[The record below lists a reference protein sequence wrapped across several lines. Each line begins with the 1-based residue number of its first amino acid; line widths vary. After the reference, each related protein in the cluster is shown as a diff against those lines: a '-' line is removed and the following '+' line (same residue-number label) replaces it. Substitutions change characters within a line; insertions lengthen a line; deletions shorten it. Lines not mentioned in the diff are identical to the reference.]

1 MTQRQ
6 HAMDFKNYYKTLGVA
21 HDASSDEIKKAF
33 RKLARK
39 FHPDVSKE
47 PNAEQRMKEINEAY
61 GVLSDPE
68 KRAAYDHPVSG
79 AGAGTGHGPP
89 SGWDSADGPGYSGS
103 TTESEFFANLFGQAA
118 RQRQGFKMR
127 GDDRHASI
135 SIDLADAYTGA
146 QRALL
151 LRMPRLNADG
161 SIVSEERTLQVQI
174 PKGVREGQHMRL
186 AGQGM
191 PGIGGAEAGDL
202 FLEVHFVP
210 SMRYRVEGRDVYQKL
225 PVAPWEA
232 AIGAD
237 ITVATPAGT
246 IQVSVP
252 ASSQGGR
259 KLRLKGRGI
268 PGDPPG
274 DLYLVLDL
282 VLPPVTTEQQRQ
294 LYADMARVMAFNPRQ
309 EMGA

>member
-1 MTQRQ
+1 
-6 HAMDFKNYYKTLGVA
+6 MDLKNYYKTLGVA
-21 HDASSDEIKKAF
+21 HDAGTDDIKKAY
-33 RKLARK
+33 RKLARQ

-47 PNAEQRMKEINEAY
+47 ANAEQRMKEINEAY
-61 GVLSDPE
+61 GVLSDAD
-68 KRAAYDHPVSG
+68 KRAAYDNPPG
-79 AGAGTGHGPP
+79 AAGGFAPPPGWEGHDGGA
-89 SGWDSADGPGYSGS
+89 DSAAAAD
-103 TTESEFFANLFGQAA
+103 FFANLFGQGG
-118 RQRQGFKMR
+118 RQGKGFRMR

-135 SIDLADAYTGA
+135 SIDLVDAYTGA

-151 LRMPRLNADG
+151 LHMPRMAADG
-161 SIVSEERTLQVQI
+161 SVVNEERTLQVRI

-186 AGQGM
+186 TGQGM

-202 FLEVHFVP
+202 FLEVHFKP
-210 SMRYRVEGRDVYQKL
+210 SLRYRVEGRDVYQKL

-232 AIGAD
+232 AIGAS
-237 ITVATPAGT
+237 IAVTTPAGR
-246 IQVSVP
+246 IEVSVP

-274 DLYLVLDL
+274 DLYLVLEV
-282 VLPPVTTEQQRQ
+282 VLPPVTTDKQRQ
-294 LYADMARVMAFNPRQ
+294 LYADMAQEMAFDPRQ